1 MGEDIEAKKRKL
13 KEELEQLKIEL
24 KVEIPKRLT
33 EARAYGDLREN
44 AEYEAAKE
52 RQAFVNARI
61 TQISSQI
68 SELSN
73 LKVGDIQR
81 DRIGFG
87 SVVRLRDVDEGAV
100 LEFTFVSSNEVKPSE
115 GKISLSSPI
124 GMALQNRFVGDVVEV
139 NIPAGKRKYLVE
151 KITTIH
157 GDVYEHRPE

>member
-115 GKISLSSPI
+115 GKISLSSPF

>member
-1 MGEDIEAKKRKL
+1 MGDDIEAKKKKL
-13 KEELEQLKIEL
+13 KEELDQLKIEL

-44 AEYEAAKE
+44 AEYDAAKE

-61 TQISSQI
+61 NQISSQI
-68 SELSN
+68 SELRN
-73 LKVGDIQR
+73 LKLADIQR

-87 SVVRLRDVDEGAV
+87 SMVRLRDVEEDAI

-115 GKISLSSPI
+115 GKISLSSPF
-124 GMALQNRFVGDVVEV
+124 GMALQNRFAGDIVEV
-139 NIPAGKRKYLVE
+139 NIPAGKRRYLVE
-151 KITTIH
+151 KLTTIH

>member
-115 GKISLSSPI
+115 GKISLSSPF

-157 GDVYEHRPE
+157 GDVYEHPSE

>member
-124 GMALQNRFVGDVVEV
+124 GMALQNRFVGDVGEV